1 MSKLR
6 NHKDLDVWKQ
16 SMDLAIDVYAMTK
29 RLPKEEIY
37 GLISQLR
44 RAAVSIPS
52 NIAEGAA
59 RKNKKEFIQF
69 LHIALGSLAEV
80 ETQILIVQKLNYVQ
94 GIDSLTERII
104 AVRQMVNGLIRYL
117 KNNP

>member
-1 MSKLR
+1 MGKLR

-44 RAAVSIPS
+44 RAAVSILS

-80 ETQILIVQKLNYVQ
+80 ETQILIVQKLN
-94 GIDSLTERII
+94 LCT
-104 AVRQMVNGLIRYL
+104 RY
-117 KNNP
+117 